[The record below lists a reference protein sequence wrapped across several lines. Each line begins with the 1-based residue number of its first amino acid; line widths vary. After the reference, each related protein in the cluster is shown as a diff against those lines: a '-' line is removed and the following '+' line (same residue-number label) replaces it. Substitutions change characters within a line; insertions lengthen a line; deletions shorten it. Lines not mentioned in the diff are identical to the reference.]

1 MLRAM
6 PASPQAEALVQLARK
21 RRILDRAGCA
31 RLRVLLAERGVA
43 DARGARDFL
52 EKGRLLPAGAVQQLV
67 AHLPPPEGMALGPY
81 SVLTHL
87 ADGGMGS
94 VWLAVRD
101 PHLASAA
108 PNPTPA
114 PTPTPAATASVR
126 QSGEWMTPRPPPDPG
141 RLVVVKT
148 MKGQFA
154 GLDEVRRR
162 FNRECRYMAEISHPS
177 VVGVLDHGGTEDGT
191 LYMVLEFV
199 ETGDLKELVEAS
211 GPLPEAMALSFV
223 HQVADALDEA
233 HRRRLIHRDIKPAN
247 IFASPEGTCKLADFG
262 IARSTSAE
270 RTQLTMEGTLVGS
283 PAYMS
288 PEQVLAEK
296 DLDIR
301 SDLYALG
308 CVLYYCLTGKEPY
321 KGRLQEV
328 LHQHRTAPIPDPRE
342 GRPEVTAK
350 AAGIVQKLMAKKR
363 EGRFQTPGE
372 LRAALAEA
380 LAALGTG
387 GGPAPAMPPQTLDRT
402 ITCDLLAEDKGPGST
417 SDSHPTVKLGQ
428 QPAAVGD
435 IGATVA
441 VPAEQWAQPAGE
453 AGATMAVPADQWAS
467 AAAGV
472 MTSVVQTPAPAPAPA
487 KPAEPAKPAGERLDG
502 DLAKAMQAPWL
513 ALVGDGC
520 HLLLYA
526 KRQITLGKLCEPP
539 VDLCLRK
546 HPTSTFRDD
555 CLRISRQHLQLRF
568 DAASG
573 RVLLGDLGSGN
584 GTLLDG
590 SPMQAN
596 TPTPIE
602 AGGERRLVVAGA
614 LSLTLRAIARDGSAP
629 PPPAADGLAG
639 DCGLDQNHAFDAVV
653 LQRPDNRPGMAY
665 ALVLRRLSLGGSG
678 ADLVL
683 PQAGGKAEVALLRG
697 RWIWRPAAG
706 AAWQPLSDGLV
717 IEAGGKRLK
726 ARAGGY
732 DIFQTES

>member
-1 MLRAM
+1 M

-31 RLRVLLAERGVA
+31 RLRILLAERGVVNQTT
-43 DARGARDFL
+43 ARDFL
-52 EKGRLLPAGAVQQLV
+52 EKARLLPVGPAQQLLQHV
-67 AHLPPPEGMALGPY
+67 PPPEGMALGPY
-81 SVLTHL
+81 RVLAHL

-101 PHLASAA
+101 PALTSAM
-108 PNPTPA
+108 PTPTPA
-114 PTPTPAATASVR
+114 PTPAPTPNAGSASVR
-126 QSGEWMTPRPPPDPG
+126 RSGEWAQARPLPEPD

-162 FNRECRYMAEISHPS
+162 FNRECRYMAEINHPS
-177 VVGVLDHGGTEDGT
+177 VVGILDHGGTEDGT

-199 ETGDLKELVEAS
+199 ETGDLKELVEQS
-211 GPLPEAMALSFV
+211 GALPEAMALSFV

-288 PEQVLAEK
+288 PEQVMADK

-328 LHQHRTAPIPDPRE
+328 LHAHRTAPIPDPRA
-342 GRPEVTAK
+342 GRPEITAK

-363 EGRFQTPGE
+363 EERFQVPSE
-372 LRAALAEA
+372 LRTAIADA

-387 GGPAPAMPPQTLDRT
+387 GAAVPAMPAQTLDRT
-402 ITCDLLAEDKGPGST
+402 ITCDLLAEDKPPGST
-417 SDSHPTVKLGQ
+417 SDSHPTVKVGADG
-428 QPAAVGD
+428 AADV
-435 IGATVA
+435 
-441 VPAEQWAQPAGE
+441 
-453 AGATMAVPADQWAS
+453 GATMAVSAGEWGA

-472 MTSVVQTPAPAPAPA
+472 MTSVVQTPAPVATAPQP
-487 KPAEPAKPAGERLDG
+487 PPGESLQG
-502 DLAKAMQAPWL
+502 DFSRALQAPWI

-520 HLLLYA
+520 HILLYA
-526 KRQITLGKLCEPP
+526 RRQVTLGKLCEAP
-539 VDLCLRK
+539 VDICLRK
-546 HPTSTFRDD
+546 HPTTAFRDD
-555 CLRISRQHLQLRF
+555 CLRISRQHLQLRM
-568 DAASG
+568 DAPSG
-573 RVLLGDLGSGN
+573 RLLLGDLGSGN
-584 GTLLDG
+584 GTVLDG
-590 SPMQAN
+590 SPLPAN
-596 TPTPIE
+596 SPHAIE
-602 AGGERRLVVAGA
+602 PGSDHRLMVAGA
-614 LSLTLRAIARDGSAP
+614 LNLTLRAHARQGEALT
-629 PPPAADGLAG
+629 ALAGASGQPG
-639 DCGLDQNHAFDAVV
+639 DCGLDCQLPFDNAVIS
-653 LQRPDNRPGMAY
+653 RPDNRPGMAY
-665 ALVLRRLSLGGSG
+665 ALVLRRLRIGGG
-678 ADLVL
+678 TAELAL
-683 PQAGGKAEVALLRG
+683 PQASGAPAELALFAG
-697 RWIWRPAAG
+697 RWIWRPG
-706 AAWQPLSDGLV
+706 GGAWQPLSDGLA